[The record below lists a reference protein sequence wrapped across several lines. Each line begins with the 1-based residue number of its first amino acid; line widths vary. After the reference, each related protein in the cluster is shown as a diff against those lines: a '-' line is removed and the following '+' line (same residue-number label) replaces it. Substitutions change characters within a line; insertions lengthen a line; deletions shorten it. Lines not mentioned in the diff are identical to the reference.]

1 MHDGSVDDWGET
13 PERHIGSHVGNK
25 NDHVPTPSFQSTK
38 RNRGMTQHQSAV
50 VNHRKQ
56 QIDYSLDRRIRKAHE
71 RARDKRESESAIV
84 RAWKRIRTMPPDYDS
99 EEEAIKI
106 RRARERSEKDTD
118 EWRTTN
124 HRTKDGED
132 FFDNVDLWRRPRMLF
147 AGFVRINGEASDVGE
162 ESKSLAQSFR
172 RVSRRLERWQDTA
185 LTGDIVLR
193 RMEREA
199 QGGFERRRP
208 RISLSPVEAVAE
220 TDEPEN
226 LLDVGSAP
234 VRATHGGR
242 RQAGVSKAKSRRKST
257 QNVPQGAK
265 ADPEPAPD
273 EDDGAA
279 ELDEEDREI
288 LGEVD
293 ADESEDDDEDEN
305 MED

>member
-1 MHDGSVDDWGET
+1 
-13 PERHIGSHVGNK
+13 
-25 NDHVPTPSFQSTK
+25 
-38 RNRGMTQHQSAV
+38 
-50 VNHRKQ
+50 
-56 QIDYSLDRRIRKAHE
+56 
-71 RARDKRESESAIV
+71 
-84 RAWKRIRTMPPDYDS
+84 
-99 EEEAIKI
+99 
-106 RRARERSEKDTD
+106 
-118 EWRTTN
+118 
-124 HRTKDGED
+124 
-132 FFDNVDLWRRPRMLF
+132 
-147 AGFVRINGEASDVGE
+147 
-162 ESKSLAQSFR
+162 
-172 RVSRRLERWQDTA
+172 
-185 LTGDIVLR
+185 
-193 RMEREA
+193 MEREA